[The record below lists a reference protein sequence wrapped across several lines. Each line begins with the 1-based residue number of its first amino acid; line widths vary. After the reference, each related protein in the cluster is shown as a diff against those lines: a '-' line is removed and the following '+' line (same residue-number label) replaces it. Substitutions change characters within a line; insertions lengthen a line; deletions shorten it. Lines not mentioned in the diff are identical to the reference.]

1 MKKLPNDNTAK
12 QEIKTAFIICGQP
25 IISVFQQHI
34 AYSSGQT
41 MLQEHSLQTAFINY
55 RFQQGFVWDQPLH
68 LSLFKYSLSYRTC
81 CLAYLILNCIRQVW
95 ELCGGN
101 EVLQRCFAN
110 LFSPHLFLVLLNC
123 ILQIYGRNENRA
135 NIQVPAQGGWLSL
148 LRQCKQLG
156 EAVPS
161 CTRWSI
167 GGTTPQD
174 VGQPHSELGSGSE
187 GSECA
192 FMKSFLSLCRPHF
205 SSRRVSLENP
215 TSCKSGGFHL
225 SSFADQIIL
234 HSLCSDT

>member
-1 MKKLPNDNTAK
+1 MVS
-12 QEIKTAFIICGQP
+12 Q
-25 IISVFQQHI
+25 
-34 AYSSGQT
+34 
-41 MLQEHSLQTAFINY
+41 
-55 RFQQGFVWDQPLH
+55 
-68 LSLFKYSLSYRTC
+68 LSLFSSNTLLIPVDRRCYKNIPYKQLSLTIGSSKDLFGTSLFIYLFLNT
-81 CLAYLILNCIRQVW
+81 AYLI
-95 ELCGGN
+95 ELVALHTLFFIAYGKSGSCGGS

-110 LFSPHLFLVLLNC
+110 LFAPRLFLVLLNC
-123 ILQIYGRNENRA
+123 ILQIDGRNENRA

-174 VGQPHSELGSGSE
+174 KGQPCSEPGSGSE
-187 GSECA
+187 GSKCA
-192 FMKSFLSLCRPHF
+192 FLQSFLSLCHPHF

-225 SSFADQIIL
+225 FSFADQIIL